1 MRIRDFEYKRPSST
15 EEALS
20 LLGDHG
26 TDAKIAAG
34 GTDLLVLM
42 KKKMV
47 CPRMVIDLS
56 AVSELRFVKEMED
69 GLHVGPMATLSD
81 LLDFPPLERNY
92 GVLKEVVSEI
102 GSWQVRNRAT
112 LAGNLCNASPAADSA
127 PALLVLEAKLR
138 LRSLA
143 SERVVDLSDFFQ
155 GPGKTLLA
163 PTEMVD
169 EIIIPRPL
177 PPCYGRYLR
186 FSRRRKVDLA
196 LVGVALLLFP
206 GDRNGF
212 TREARVALGAVAP
225 IPLRSRKAEQ
235 TISGKILDPSL
246 FHEVARICI
255 EDTTCISDIRAS
267 REYREEILMTLVKRG
282 LSEIGAEIRGEI
294 RALTE

>member
-1 MRIRDFEYKRPSST
+1 MRIRDFQYKRPSSP

-20 LLGDHG
+20 LLSDHG

-34 GTDLLVLM
+34 GTDLWVLM

-47 CPRMVIDLS
+47 RPRVVIDLS
-56 AVSELRFVKEMED
+56 AVSDLRFVKETED

-92 GVLKEVVSEI
+92 GVLREAVSEI
-102 GSWQVRNRAT
+102 GSWQIRNRAT

-163 PTEMVD
+163 PPEMVA
-169 EIIIPRPL
+169 EIIIPRP
-177 PPCYGRYLR
+177 PSPFYGRYLR
-186 FSRRRKVDLA
+186 FSRRRKVNLA

-206 GDRNGF
+206 GERNGSI
-212 TREARVALGAVAP
+212 REARVALGAVAP
-225 IPLRSRKAEQ
+225 TPLRSRRAEA
-235 TISGKILDPSL
+235 TLLGKIVDPSL
-246 FHEVARICI
+246 FHEAARACL

-267 REYREEILMTLVKRG
+267 KEYREEILMALVKRG
-282 LSEIGAEIRGEI
+282 LSEIRAEI